1 MKELSIPKGK
11 LLEDDL
17 RLGGQAGISEQPSKG
32 IFACDFNETIMI
44 NQWIYAKKWMYE
56 YPIFLQTCA
65 SCRVLATSELRQP
78 TVSLQV
84 ARIFFFGHGLLQKQ
98 DILPQ
103 KRSAIREQLGGCWT
117 ELRFTFCKTQV
128 SPRRC
133 HHQKRPYWSRQWLPA
148 GNYSEWFWDVLAIQ
162 EISKQIGRPRIC
174 RKAQET

>member
-17 RLGGQAGISEQPSKG
+17 RLGGQAGISEQPSEG

-65 SCRVLATSELRQP
+65 SCRVWATSELRQP

-84 ARIFFFGHGLLQKQ
+84 ARICFFLAWVAAETRH
-98 DILPQ
+98 IAP
-103 KRSAIREQLGGCWT
+103 
-117 ELRFTFCKTQV
+117 KTLNN
-128 SPRRC
+128 S
-133 HHQKRPYWSRQWLPA
+133 
-148 GNYSEWFWDVLAIQ
+148 
-162 EISKQIGRPRIC
+162 
-174 RKAQET
+174 